1 MKRLL
6 PAVAAII
13 LLCTTTNAAEPA
25 ASRDLRAADKL
36 YASGKY
42 QEALVLYT
50 KALSSPPTAVTAGD
64 INSKIGD
71 THFRLADYRNALN
84 SYRKAIR
91 DQRPADRAQTQYW
104 IGFCCF
110 LVGRDAEAVDELL
123 KVPAL
128 YPGAGAWS
136 STAYYWAGR
145 ASERMGKKE
154 QAAEYYRR
162 AGGNG
167 KGTSTQAKFA
177 RKKAEAVRKN
187 SSK

>member
-50 KALSSPPTAVTAGD
+50 KALSSPPAAITAGD

-136 STAYYWAGR
+136 ATAYYWAGR

-177 RKKAEAVRKN
+177 RRKAEAVKRTSTK
-187 SSK
+187 